1 MTSTPMSHRFLAAL
15 GVCAAVIAIVS
26 LAPVPAAGQ
35 AGSGDGA
42 QAAADTGMMPRTPW
56 GDPDLQGI
64 WDYRTI
70 TPLERPEE
78 LAGKAVL
85 TDEEA
90 AKFQAQTNASR
101 HKDRRV
107 ADGLTPERDV
117 SNAYNHFWWD
127 YGDTLTEDKRTSLI
141 VDPLDGRIPAYTP
154 EGQRRADLRS
164 ERRGRPAHGPED
176 RNVWE
181 RCIVGTSATPMNP
194 GAYNNN
200 TQLFQ
205 IPGYVV
211 ILNETIHDVRIIP
224 LDGRPHLPEQIRQWK
239 GDSRGRWEDDTLV
252 VDTVNFSGK
261 AAARGSGKGLH
272 LVERFTRASADQLV
286 YEYTIDDAQTFTK
299 PWSVMVPMKKTEA
312 PLFEY
317 ACHEGNYGMVNL
329 LAGARAQDVAA
340 AAEATRQPH

>member
-1 MTSTPMSHRFLAAL
+1 MSHRFLAAL
-15 GVCAAVIAIVS
+15 GVCAGVIAIVS
-26 LAPVPAAGQ
+26 LTPVPAAGQ

-42 QAAADTGMMPRTPW
+42 QAAADTGIMPRTPW

-90 AKFQAQTNASR
+90 AEFQAQRNASR

-141 VDPLDGRIPAYTP
+141 VDPPDGRIPAYTP
-154 EGQRRADLRS
+154 DGQRRADLRS

-211 ILNETIHDVRIIP
+211 ILNEMVHDVRVIP
-224 LDGRPHLPEQIRQWK
+224 LDGRPRLPEQIRQWK
-239 GDSRGRWEDDTLV
+239 GDARGHWDGETLV
-252 VDTVNFSGK
+252 VESTNVTDKTSV
-261 AAARGSGKGLH
+261 RGSGAALY
-272 LVERFTRASADQLV
+272 LTERFTGVGAETLL
-286 YEYTIDDAQTFTK
+286 YEYTVDDPQSFTA
-299 PWSVMVPMKKTEA
+299 PWSAVIPMQKTEA
-312 PLFEY
+312 PMFKY
-317 ACHEGNYGMVNL
+317 ACHEGNYGMFNL
-329 LAGARAQDVAA
+329 LAGARAQEKAEAA
-340 AAEATRQPH
+340 ATKTESR